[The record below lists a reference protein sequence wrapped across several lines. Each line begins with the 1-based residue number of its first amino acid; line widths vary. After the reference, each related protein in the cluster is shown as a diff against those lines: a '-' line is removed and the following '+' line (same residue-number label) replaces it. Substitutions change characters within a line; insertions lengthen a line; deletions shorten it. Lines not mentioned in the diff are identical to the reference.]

1 MLVAILKFQEGGPTE
16 LSAAFKVVMSLEES
30 GTFHLQRIQKFLSGI
45 GTANRTSFIHGHT

>member
-30 GTFHLQRIQKFLSGI
+30 STFHLQRIQKFLSGI